1 MANRQV
7 GDVTLGLVLPPYDE
21 PSRLWDAARAAE
33 EHGFHSVW
41 VTDATLPGYP
51 WLDAFSVL
59 GGVVAVTNT
68 VQVGTSIFVL
78 ARRNPVLVA
87 HTLTTLD
94 YLSGGRL
101 IFGVGV
107 NEKFLRPQEY
117 ATAGVPMEQRG
128 AITDEYLTLIRRL
141 WTESSVIHQGK
152 FFQCSDITVEP
163 KPVRRGKIPIWIGG
177 RAEGSLR
184 RAAANGDGWMPST
197 VTATGLI
204 TPSDYR
210 ALWSKL
216 REYITAEGRDM
227 ASITGA
233 VYLFA
238 SIGASYE
245 EARGVLAP
253 GMEAIFRAP
262 FENFEPVCLVGT
274 PDQWVEQ
281 IGRYAD
287 VGVTHVNV
295 LLYTR
300 DLIGDVQRIGQE
312 VVPRL

>member
-1 MANRQV
+1 MTH
-7 GDVTLGLVLPPYDE
+7 D
-21 PSRLWDAARAAE
+21 
-33 EHGFHSVW
+33 
-41 VTDATLPGYP
+41 
-51 WLDAFSVL
+51 
-59 GGVVAVTNT
+59 
-68 VQVGTSIFVL
+68 
-78 ARRNPVLVA
+78 
-87 HTLTTLD
+87 
-94 YLSGGRL
+94 
-101 IFGVGV
+101 
-107 NEKFLRPQEY
+107 
-117 ATAGVPMEQRG
+117 
-128 AITDEYLTLIRRL
+128 
-141 WTESSVIHQGK
+141 GK
-152 FFQCSDITVEP
+152 YFQCSDITVEP
-163 KPVRRGKIPIWIGG
+163 KPVRQGKIPIWIGG

-204 TPSDYR
+204 TQSDYR

-216 REYITAEGRDM
+216 REYITVEGRDM

-262 FENFEPVCLVGT
+262 FENFEPVCLMGT

>member
-1 MANRQV
+1 M

-21 PSRLWDAARAAE
+21 PSRLWQAARAAE
-33 EHGFHSVW
+33 QHGFHSIW
-41 VTDATLPGYP
+41 VTDSTLPGYP
-51 WLDAFSVL
+51 WLDGPSVL
-59 GGVVAVTNT
+59 GGVIAVTST

-87 HTLTTLD
+87 HTLVTLD

-107 NEKFLRPQEY
+107 GEKDLRPQEY
-117 ATAGVPMEQRG
+117 AIAGVSMEQRG
-128 AITDEYLTLIRRL
+128 AITDEYLRLLQRL
-141 WTESSVIHQGK
+141 WTESTVTHQGT
-152 FFQCSDITVEP
+152 FFQCTNITIEP
-163 KPVRRGKIPIWIGG
+163 KPVRQGKIPIWIGG
-177 RAEGSLR
+177 KAEGPLLR
-184 RAAANGDGWMPST
+184 TAAYANGWMP
-197 VTATGLI
+197 ALI

-210 ALWSKL
+210 TLWSRL
-216 REYITAEGRDM
+216 RDVVARAGRDM
-227 ASITGA
+227 SSITGA

-238 SIGASYE
+238 TIGASHE
-245 EARGVLAP
+245 EACSVLAP
-253 GMEAIFRAP
+253 AIEAIFHAP

-274 PDQWVEQ
+274 ADHWVEQ